1 VLDHIKH
8 EQLTTSFIDIGPVNK
23 AFDTLALWSAEP
35 HSEHTR
41 KAIEALPQYIYD
53 CEHGRT
59 MQSYNSSELWDTG
72 FVALALAESGRVGE
86 FAGMAREAY
95 RFIDQNQILEDVD
108 QRERY
113 FRDPS
118 KGGWPFSNR
127 AHGWPIVDCTALG
140 LMAALALEPHAQTRI
155 ETTRL
160 LDAVDLLLFWQ
171 NEDGGWG
178 TYERQRVGAWLEA
191 LNASEIFGDI
201 MVDVS
206 QVELTSSAI
215 QGLGAARTRFGDRF
229 GAERAHKVDA
239 AIARAEPVIR
249 ALQRADG
256 SWEGNW
262 GICFTYGTWF
272 GICGLLGAG
281 AKVEDP
287 AIVRAAA
294 FLRRRQCDDG
304 GWGESYESCIRR
316 EYVQHPR
323 GGQIVM
329 TAWALLALLSAS
341 PERHRDAI
349 ERGVRFLVE
358 RQLPS
363 GDWPQQG
370 MTGVFN
376 RTCMLNYRFYRNYF
390 PLWALA
396 LAAKNGISVQCS
408 GPIPAQSVCHDM
420 SAGES

>member
-1 VLDHIKH
+1 
-8 EQLTTSFIDIGPVNK
+8 
-23 AFDTLALWSAEP
+23 
-35 HSEHTR
+35 
-41 KAIEALPQYIYD
+41 
-53 CEHGRT
+53 
-59 MQSYNSSELWDTG
+59 
-72 FVALALAESGRVGE
+72 
-86 FAGMAREAY
+86 MASEAY

-140 LMAALALEPHAQTRI
+140 LMAALALEPYAQTRI
-155 ETTRL
+155 ETVRL

-215 QGLGAARTRFGDRF
+215 QGLAAARARLGDRF
-229 GAERAHKVDA
+229 GAERARKVDA

-249 ALQRADG
+249 ALQRPDG

-281 AKVEDP
+281 AKPEDP
-287 AIVRAAA
+287 AIVRAAG
-294 FLRRRQCDDG
+294 FLRCRQCDDG

-316 EYVQHPR
+316 EYVQHPQ
-323 GGQIVM
+323 GGQVVM
-329 TAWALLALLSAS
+329 TAWTLLALLNAS

-349 ERGVRFLVE
+349 ERGVRFLIE
-358 RQLPS
+358 RQLPN
-363 GDWPQQG
+363 GDWTPQG

-396 LAAKNGISVQCS
+396 LAAKNGITPQC
-408 GPIPAQSVCHDM
+408 
-420 SAGES
+420 

>member
-1 VLDHIKH
+1 
-8 EQLTTSFIDIGPVNK
+8 
-23 AFDTLALWSAEP
+23 
-35 HSEHTR
+35 
-41 KAIEALPQYIYD
+41 
-53 CEHGRT
+53 
-59 MQSYNSSELWDTG
+59 M
-72 FVALALAESGRVGE
+72 
-86 FAGMAREAY
+86 
-95 RFIDQNQILEDVD
+95 
-108 QRERY
+108 
-113 FRDPS
+113 
-118 KGGWPFSNR
+118 
-127 AHGWPIVDCTALG
+127 
-140 LMAALALEPHAQTRI
+140 
-155 ETTRL
+155 RL

-215 QGLGAARTRFGDRF
+215 QGLAAARARLGDRF
-229 GAERAHKVDA
+229 GAERARKVDA

-249 ALQRADG
+249 ALQGPDG

-281 AKVEDP
+281 AKPEDP
-287 AIVRAAA
+287 AIVRAAG
-294 FLRRRQCDDG
+294 FLRCRQCDDG

-316 EYVQHPR
+316 EYVQHPQ
-323 GGQIVM
+323 GGQVVM
-329 TAWALLALLSAS
+329 TAWTLLALLNAS

-349 ERGVRFLVE
+349 ERGVRFLIE
-358 RQLPS
+358 RQLPN
-363 GDWPQQG
+363 GDWALQG

-396 LAAKNGISVQCS
+396 LAAKNGITPQC
-408 GPIPAQSVCHDM
+408 
-420 SAGES
+420 